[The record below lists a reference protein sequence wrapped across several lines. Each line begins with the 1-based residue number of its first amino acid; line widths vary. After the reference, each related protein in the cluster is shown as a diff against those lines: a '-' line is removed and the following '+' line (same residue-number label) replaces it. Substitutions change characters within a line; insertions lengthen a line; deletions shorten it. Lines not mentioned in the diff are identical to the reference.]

1 MSSKN
6 RIEQEKVE
14 CNEVRL
20 RKTAGFTLLELLIA
34 IVILGILAAMIVPRF
49 SSATAAAKCNTE
61 RNNIATMNTQIEL
74 YNVNTNLWPEWPN
87 MQIMM
92 SSNTYF
98 PDNPPRDPFTNLST
112 LGQYTLDMRG
122 DPGRMR
128 IYTETHLANTTSP
141 HATCAT
147 TF

>member
-1 MSSKN
+1 MLSKN
-6 RIEQEKVE
+6 RIEQEKRE
-14 CNEVRL
+14 NDEVRL
-20 RKTAGFTLLELLIA
+20 RKMAGFTLLELLIA

-49 SSATAAAKCNTE
+49 STATQAAKCNTE

-87 MQIMM
+87 MANMM
-92 SSNTYF
+92 TSNTYF
-98 PDNPPRDPFTNLST
+98 PDQTPRDPFTNLST

-122 DPGRMR
+122 SPARMR
-128 IYTETHLANTTSP
+128 IYTETHLENTATP
-141 HATCAT
+141 HANCIT